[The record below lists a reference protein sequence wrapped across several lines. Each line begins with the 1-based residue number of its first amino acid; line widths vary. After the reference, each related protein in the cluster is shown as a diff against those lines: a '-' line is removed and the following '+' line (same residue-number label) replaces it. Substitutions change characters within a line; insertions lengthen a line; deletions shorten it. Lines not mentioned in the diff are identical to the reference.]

1 MKKGQVLQGTVAY
14 VDFPNKGVVKV
25 EEGKQVIVKNVL
37 PGQEISFSVNK
48 VRKGKGEG
56 RLLEVL
62 KKAPNELPEA
72 PCPHFE
78 ICGGC
83 TYQNL
88 SYEDQL
94 ALKGQ
99 QVKKLMDAVVDPE
112 TYSFEGVKASPNEF
126 GFRNKMEFTFGDEY
140 KDGPLALGMHKRGS
154 FYDIVSVTD
163 CKIVD
168 EDYRKIL
175 SCVQQY
181 FAEKKISYYHRMRHT
196 GYLRHLLVRKAVK
209 TKEILIDLVTAGAE
223 YILDGLTEA
232 ISSEKELLAGMKDA
246 LCKLDLDGS
255 IAGILHTKND
265 SVADVVK
272 DEGTEIL
279 YGKDY
284 FYEELLG
291 LRFRITPFSFFQT
304 NSLGAEVLYQTARD
318 YIGDTLTEKA
328 DKVVFDLYSGT
339 GTIAQMLA
347 PAAKKVVGV
356 EIVEEAVEA
365 AKENAALN
373 GLENCEFL
381 AGDVLKVLDDITEKP
396 DFIVLDPPRDGIH
409 PKALEKIIRYGVDRM
424 IYISCKPTSLARDLE
439 VLTARGYQVERMCCV
454 DMFPWSGNIETVV
467 LLSHKKPDGH
477 INVKVEFGEDEGKVP
492 LDNIA
497 KRAESYKPKERVTY
511 KMIKEYIE
519 AKYGF
524 KVHTAYIAEVKRDL
538 GLPMYDAPN
547 AVEELKQPRKHPT
560 AEKVEAIRDALK
572 HFEVI

>member
-72 PCPHFE
+72 SCPHFG

-99 QVKKLMDAVVDPE
+99 QVKKLMDAVVEPE

-181 FAEKKISYYHRMRHT
+181 FAEKKTPYYHRMRHT

-209 TKEILIDLVTAGAE
+209 TGEILIDLVTAGAE
-223 YILDGLTEA
+223 HILDGLTEA
-232 ISSEKELLAGMKDA
+232 VSSEKELLAGMKDA

-439 VLTARGYQVERMCCV
+439 VLTVRGYQVERMCCV
-454 DMFPWSGNIETVV
+454 DMFPWSGNIETVCM
-467 LLSHKKPDGH
+467 LSKKD
-477 INVKVEFGEDEGKVP
+477 
-492 LDNIA
+492 
-497 KRAESYKPKERVTY
+497 
-511 KMIKEYIE
+511 
-519 AKYGF
+519 
-524 KVHTAYIAEVKRDL
+524 
-538 GLPMYDAPN
+538 
-547 AVEELKQPRKHPT
+547 
-560 AEKVEAIRDALK
+560 
-572 HFEVI
+572 